1 MKLKV
6 YSISM
11 LSLLSLCIGGVA
23 LASFANRNV
32 EEVEAYTAS
41 SVPTT
46 IDLNATSDSAIRDYY
61 SDLSSLSSS
70 ERTGNNLLKNLKP
83 ILMNGQK
90 YYSYDSGSSIW
101 KMYEIT
107 DRDWDKSPA
116 SAISGYNANTNIIT
130 GYKYGS
136 SISNPGTNPYVH
148 ALYNNRNVTNQAKAW
163 DSHGDRDNAWT
174 IEREHVWP
182 KSQGFEATGQ
192 GGARGDPM
200 HLMAAEGSANGLHS
214 AHPYGYVDKTKKY
227 TDVGSTHSN
236 ATGNLTG
243 KSKTKGG
250 TATVF
255 EPQDSDK
262 GDIARAIFYM
272 AARYNYLGG
281 NDTIDTNNPNLELVD
296 YASELSSYTS
306 STSNTGKMGIVSDL
320 LEWNRLDPPDEYEIH
335 RNDLLYTNFTNNRNP
350 FIDFPDWADY
360 IWGDKKNVSFANPT
374 SDTIHNF
381 ADNSGQQQN
390 VPVTGISLLSSTTI
404 KVGETIVLTPEITPN
419 NATNKNVTWNNSNDS
434 AVSVSGGRVTGLAVG
449 VSTVT
454 AVSQDGQFEAPCEVT
469 VVAEEQSQSGDSLTD
484 TLTALMI
491 GVTTYQDW
499 TDLTDNSGVV
509 YAGQT
514 TKSSSAAIQMR
525 TTNNNSG
532 IVTTDSTG
540 IIKKVS
546 VTWNSESASG
556 RTLNIYGK
564 NTPYTSAADLY
575 SDETCGTKIGTIV
588 NGTSTSLTINDEY
601 KYIGVRSNANA
612 LYLDNITFEWD
623 VPVTGVALDSSSIQ
637 LDLAGDSSATL
648 TATVLPEN
656 ALNKGVSWSTSNDQ
670 VVTVENGVITA
681 VAKGEATIT
690 VTTDSGNKTATC
702 AVSVI
707 DTTPVL
713 TNDMTVT
720 TSILELATAN
730 NWANGVAFGTSEATA
745 VAIDENVSFYTTGT
759 GNNGKYYSGGNNW
772 RIYRNDSGN
781 IIFKANNGYIIK
793 SVALTFTNAD
803 KGILQDSGSNR
814 LVSGETYNVNAST
827 VQYTVSGEGAEKGQ
841 IRITNISVTY
851 GVEGQVQTKTLSSIS
866 VNDQTTSFEKG
877 DTFRFGG
884 VVTATYSDDSTRDVT
899 EFASFSGYN
908 MQTTGNQTVTVS
920 YTEEGNTKTA
930 SYQITIT
937 EPQQMVTLTGISVTT
952 QPTKV
957 VYEIGEKLNTAG
969 MVVTATYSDG
979 TTAPV
984 TEYTLNNP
992 DMSTTGSK
1000 TITVTYQSLTA
1011 TFTVTVVKTLVSISV
1026 SGQTTTFTKGDAF
1039 AFGGTVTATYTDGST
1054 KDVTSSATFSGYDM
1068 QLAEPQTVTV
1078 SYTEGGV
1085 TKTTTYEITVN
1096 EPQVIPPSPVVTLTS
1111 ISVTAQPNK
1120 TEYEI
1125 NENLDTTGLIV
1136 TATYS
1141 DGTTTPVTGYTLS
1154 EPDMS
1159 TAGSKTITV
1168 TYQGQTA
1175 RFVVTVNEPQVVP
1188 PEPTV
1193 TLSSITVT
1201 TMPNKTVFEVGDEF
1215 VTTGIVITAT
1225 YSDNSTKNVT
1235 GSASF
1240 AGYNMSEAGTQTVT
1254 VTYVEDGVTQ
1264 TTTYRITVN
1273 EPQVVPPEPAVTLS
1287 SIAITSQPRK
1297 TEFVIG
1303 DILDTTGLVVTA
1315 TYSDGTT
1322 KDVTSSVLFSGYN
1335 MQTAGTQTVTI
1346 SYTEDSV
1353 TKTTSYQITV
1363 NNPQPVATVSSIAIT
1378 SQPTKISYV
1387 TGEDLDT
1394 TGMVVTATYS
1404 DGTIRIVT
1412 DYTVSGYDK
1421 TVVGTQTITVTYQ
1434 GKTAT
1439 FTVTVA
1445 DSLQEQKEAA
1455 IQELNNYYNS
1465 FNLSNYS
1472 LENISN
1478 LLAEL
1483 KAGEEAIRSAT
1494 SVEGIN
1500 AALANAKARLA
1511 AIPQKEASSG
1521 SSNACGGNIAATS
1534 VILSAIALTGAAL
1547 LIYKKKK
1554 LNRYNFL
1561 NRTQK

>member
-23 LASFANRNV
+23 LANFSNRNV
-32 EEVEAYTAS
+32 EEVEAYS
-41 SVPTT
+41 SVGTLPST
-46 IDLNATSDSAIRDYY
+46 IDLNATTDSAIRDYY
-61 SDLSSLSSS
+61 SELSSLSSS

-83 ILMNGQK
+83 ILKNGQK
-90 YYSYDSGSSIW
+90 YYSYESGTNIW
-101 KMYEIT
+101 RLYEIT
-107 DRDWDKSPA
+107 DRDWEMSPA
-116 SAISGYNANTNIIT
+116 SAISGYNSTKNIIT
-130 GYKYGS
+130 GYQYGS
-136 SISNPGTNPYVH
+136 NTTTNKGTNPYVH

-163 DSHGDRDNAWT
+163 DSHGDRKNAWT

-182 KSQGFEATGQ
+182 KSQGFKSDGA

-200 HLMAAEGSANGLHS
+200 HLMAAEGSANGDHS
-214 AHPYGYVDKTKKY
+214 DHPYGYVDKTKKY
-227 TDVGSTHSN
+227 TDTGSTHSN
-236 ATGNLTG
+236 ASGNLLG
-243 KSKTKGG
+243 ISKTKGSG
-250 TATVF
+250 TVF

-272 AARYNYLGG
+272 AARYNYLDS
-281 NDTIDTNNPNLELVD
+281 NDSIDQNNPNLELVD
-296 YASELSSYTS
+296 YAVELSAYDSTTS
-306 STSNTGKMGIVSDL
+306 VTGKMGIVSDL
-320 LEWNRLDPPDEYEIH
+320 LAWNRLDPPDEYEIH
-335 RNDLLYTNFTNNRNP
+335 RNDLLYTNYTNNRNP

-360 IWGDKKNVSFANPT
+360 IWGDKKNVSYANPT

-381 ADNSGQQQN
+381 SDSSGQQPVVVN
-390 VPVTGISLLSSTTI
+390 VTGVSLLSFTAI
-404 KVGETIVLTPEITPN
+404 KVGESIMLTPDVQPN
-419 NATNKNVTWNNSNDS
+419 NATD
-434 AVSVSGGRVTGLAVG
+434 
-449 VSTVT
+449 
-454 AVSQDGQFEAPCEVT
+454 
-469 VVAEEQSQSGDSLTD
+469 
-484 TLTALMI
+484 
-491 GVTTYQDW
+491 
-499 TDLTDNSGVV
+499 
-509 YAGQT
+509 
-514 TKSSSAAIQMR
+514 KS
-525 TTNNNSG
+525 
-532 IVTTDSTG
+532 
-540 IIKKVS
+540 
-546 VTWNSESASG
+546 
-556 RTLNIYGK
+556 
-564 NTPYTSAADLY
+564 
-575 SDETCGTKIGTIV
+575 
-588 NGTSTSLTINDEY
+588 
-601 KYIGVRSNANA
+601 
-612 LYLDNITFEWD
+612 
-623 VPVTGVALDSSSIQ
+623 
-637 LDLAGDSSATL
+637 
-648 TATVLPEN
+648 
-656 ALNKGVSWSTSNDQ
+656 VSWSTSDANT
-670 VVTVENGVITA
+670 VTVTNGRIA
-681 VAKGEATIT
+681 GVAAGSATIT
-690 VTTDSGNKTATC
+690 VTTTDGSYSASCVVTVTEEDVVESTSDTLSRSSFTVSGQGYSPWSSAVIGDSGAIYNGVSTNNSNYIQLNNKSDSGAGIVVTTSTRNINRISVAWGDGNTSGRYLSIYGKNTAYSSSSELYNNETKGTLIGTITYGNDSPLYLNVSDNYKYIGIHASGAVYISSITFDWDNPVTSVSLDANSIQLDLNGDTTATLT
-702 AVSVI
+702 AEVLPENASNKNVLWASSNTDVAIVDNGLITALSVGE
-707 DTTPVL
+707 TTI
-713 TNDMTVT
+713 TVT
-720 TSILELATAN
+720 TEDGNKIDSCYVAVVDSSSAISSEILAEKSIFDIASEN
-730 NWANGVAFGTSEATA
+730 DWANDTAYARSEATA
-745 VAIDENVSFYTTGT
+745 ISIDENISFYTSGT
-759 GNNGKYYSGGNNW
+759 GNNGKYYTSDKSW
-772 RIYRNDSGN
+772 RIYNLGSGN
-781 IIFKANNGYIIK
+781 IIIKAADGYTILNVTITYTTKSDGAFADSNG
-793 SVALTFTNAD
+793 SPVA
-803 KGILQDSGSNR
+803 
-814 LVSGETYNVNAST
+814 SGEQYEVNDSSASFNVS
-827 VQYTVSGEGAEKGQ
+827 SGTIK
-841 IRITNISVTY
+841 ILNISVAY
-851 GVEGQVQTKTLSSIS
+851 GVSGQTPTKVLSSIS
-866 VNDQTTSFEKG
+866 VSGQTTTFTQG
-877 DTFRFGG
+877 DTFVFGG
-884 VVTATYSDDSTRDVT
+884 DVNATYSDSSTQNVT
-899 EFASFSGYN
+899 NSASFSGYD
-908 MQTTGNQTVTVS
+908 MSTASTQTVTVS
-920 YTEEGNTKTA
+920 YTEDGITKTA
-930 SYQITIT
+930 SYQIVVNKA
-937 EPQQMVTLTGISVTT
+937 PVTLTSISVTT

-957 VYEIGEKLNTAG
+957 VYEIGEELNTAG

-979 TTAPV
+979 STAPV

-1039 AFGGTVTATYTDGST
+1039 AFGGTVTATYSDNST

-1141 DGTTTPVTGYTLS
+1141 DGSTAPVTGYTLS

-1188 PEPTV
+1188 PEPAV
-1193 TLSSITVT
+1193 TLSSIAVT

-1240 AGYNMSEAGTQTVT
+1240 AGYNMSEAGTQTIT

-1264 TTTYRITVN
+1264 TTTYQITVN

-1297 TEFVIG
+1297 TEFVVG

-1322 KDVTSSVLFSGYN
+1322 KDVTSSVSFSRYN

-1346 SYTEDSV
+1346 SYTEDGV
-1353 TKTTSYQITV
+1353 TKTTSYQITI
-1363 NNPQPVATVSSIAIT
+1363 NNPQPVVTVSSIAIT
-1378 SQPTKISYV
+1378 TQPTKISYV

-1404 DGTIRIVT
+1404 DGTIRVVT

-1439 FTVTVA
+1439 FTVAVA

-1455 IQELNNYYNS
+1455 IQELNDYYNS

-1554 LNRYNFL
+1554 I
-1561 NRTQK
+1561 K